1 VKAVPV
7 IDLSDAAAVALC
19 RMLEDGRVV
28 GRDGVGRRVL
38 EVAVDDWVIDWF
50 VARPSSSKG
59 TRQRRR

>member
-7 IDLSDAAAVALC
+7 IDLSDAASAALSQ
-19 RMLEDGRVV
+19 MLENGRVV
-28 GRDGVGRRVL
+28 GHDGVGRRVL

-50 VARPSSSKG
+50 GTRPASNKG

>member
-7 IDLSDAAAVALC
+7 IDLSDAAAAALS
-19 RMLEDGRVV
+19 RMLENGRVV

-50 VARPSSSKG
+50 GMRPPLNKG
-59 TRQRRR
+59 NRQRRW